1 MEPQGKAFLGMNSG
15 ATESCVHLVWWRAA
29 LRRPLLGH
37 RALQRRKKR
46 RRLLQRKAVET
57 QAKGTV
63 LRKKRQWFHLQ
74 RRFYR
79 PAAGVGRREPLC
91 HLGPLRVGHHLGVSR
106 GCKHAR
112 PSIDAPMSAVGC
124 RLFGCSH
131 RLIAVGCRLSGVG
144 WWQLA
149 TGHWPPAPGQPL
161 TTACYSWSARDTGKQ
176 QDDTAQWAG
185 RARTKEMINPA
196 QSTLHPISLVQDG
209 RMAGRA

>member
-79 PAAGVGRREPLC
+79 PAAGVGRRPPRAALPSWPASC
-91 HLGPLRVGHHLGVSR
+91 
-106 GCKHAR
+106 R
-112 PSIDAPMSAVGC
+112 PPPRRQPRLQTRKAVNRC
-124 RLFGCSH
+124 
-131 RLIAVGCRLSGVG
+131 ADVGCRLSAVWLQPSANSCRLSAVG
-144 WWQLA
+144 GWLVAVGDRTLA
-149 TGHWPPAPGQPL
+149 TSPWPATNHCLLQLERAGYGQ
-161 TTACYSWSARDTGKQ
+161 TTG
-176 QDDTAQWAG
+176 
-185 RARTKEMINPA
+185 
-196 QSTLHPISLVQDG
+196 
-209 RMAGRA
+209 